1 MLIKYKNYGTEKRTS
16 YKIVT
21 ISPGQQHSNSFT
33 KNKVEKSREDIVIA
47 LAEIIY
53 LSTVALHI
61 LKVSFDTTL
70 FFIDWPKG
78 YENLLRAIV
87 CITLFM
93 RICASRRCINKR
105 WLLCVFT
112 AVIFKLSW
120 CSTGYTFL
128 LDTALFAIGAMGI
141 PYKKIL
147 KTGFWTGVYV
157 LLLAML
163 GSFSG
168 CITDLVYS
176 EAGQFRHSFGVIY
189 PTDFAAHVVFLSLA
203 GWVLYG
209 GTSILMPMLLYFGL
223 GIFVFYYSRAK
234 CSTIILFLLVI
245 AIGYCFGANR
255 VEKKNKALFRIT
267 KCIDSLLPYVMPFC
281 ALLIIVLS
289 MLYDDDSKWMT
300 YMNTLLSYRLK
311 LSRSALDTYGISLFG
326 TAFEQ
331 IGFGGGTAWT
341 WTYTYNFVD
350 SSYILILVRYGL
362 TALVIMCVQYLVL
375 VKSSLKEGNR
385 KLALA
390 ASIVAIHSIMEHHLP
405 ETAYNLFLLLPFSEL
420 GHQNTIIEEK
430 HNASMTLWIQNK
442 KNLPKI
448 LALACGIISIF
459 TFPRIVGYLKT
470 IVTISHLDTP
480 QNHIYFLVIITAIFM
495 AIHLFVWTFI
505 KILNAG
511 MRKTPI
517 LKTYYISLCVMP
529 IVLLCTFLI
538 GEKIIRQNESTYRYL
553 LKDERAIIE
562 AILEEEDGKLYV
574 DHVPELYIRE
584 FGGISKMVLAAE
596 GLAYK
601 ENTTLIVEDSEELK
615 ALMDAGYKYGEISPQ
630 HAIYTNSLGAKRV
643 LEETGI
649 SLTDYY
655 SKQHSIKLA
664 DLALRNGLELTEKGT
679 LQLHGSAESLVHG
692 SGVTIYKGKLQ
703 VKYNM
708 KLLGSTFNDGT
719 AAVAKV
725 TSDWGLRTWG
735 SKEISISDF
744 EENEEYILTIEMSL
758 PFNCPNVEL
767 RLEVQD
773 GVELEV
779 QSIKY
784 GKVE

>member
-1 MLIKYKNYGTEKRTS
+1 MLIKYKNYGNEKRTS

-21 ISPGQQHSNSFT
+21 MSPGQQHSNSFT

-105 WLLCVFT
+105 WLLCVLT

-300 YMNTLLSYRLK
+300 SMNTLLSYRLK

-420 GHQNTIIEEK
+420 GHQNTIIEERQY
-430 HNASMTLWIQNK
+430 NAIALRKRKKSVLLWTVVLVGSAVMI
-442 KNLPKI
+442 P
-448 LALACGIISIF
+448 IF
-459 TFPRIVGYLKT
+459 SRFIGYLKT
-470 IVTISHLDTP
+470 IVDMRCLNSIQNQIFFIEIMTIILAA
-480 QNHIYFLVIITAIFM
+480 L
-495 AIHLFVWTFI
+495 HLFLWSII
-505 KILNAG
+505 KFANAID
-511 MRKTPI
+511 KKQPI
-517 LKTYYISLCVMP
+517 KKLYYLGLCIFP
-529 IVLLCTFLI
+529 LILLCAFFM
-538 GEKIIRQNESTYRYL
+538 GEQIIRQHEREYRFL
-553 LKDERAIIE
+553 LKEDSAIVETIT
-562 AILEEEDGKLYV
+562 EDGNGKLYV
-574 DHVPELYIRE
+574 DHVPELYIRK
-584 FGGISKMVLAAE
+584 FGKISEMILAPE
-596 GLAYK
+596 GLANK
-601 ENTTLIVEDSEELK
+601 KNTSLIIEDTEELE
-615 ALMDAGYKYGEISPQ
+615 ALMNAGYKYGELSPW
-630 HAIYTNSLGAKRV
+630 HAIYTNSLGAIRV
-643 LEETGI
+643 LEEAGI
-649 SLTDYY
+649 SLTEYY
-655 SKQHSIKLA
+655 SKQHSVDLA
-664 DLALRNGLELTEKGT
+664 DLSVRNGLELSSKRT
-679 LQLHGSAESLVHG
+679 LMLHGSAESLIHG
-692 SGVTIYKGKLQ
+692 SGVTICKGTLL
-703 VKYNM
+703 VKYNV
-708 KLLGSTFNDGT
+708 KLLGSTFDAGT
-719 AAVAKV
+719 IAVAKI

-735 SKEISISDF
+735 SKEITVSDF
-744 EENEEYILTIEMSL
+744 DENGMCTITLEKAL
-758 PFNCPNVEL
+758 PVSCPNVEF